1 MIGREM
7 GVPLCH
13 GQGRVTKYFLERL
26 EVPTPHH
33 EPRGKM
39 VPSIVEAEVFQ
50 LGLDHGVLEC
60 GPDTA
65 GLEYPTLTR
74 ARQARQGVV
83 HHLAHGNLTPLARL
97 RLLQPDD
104 ATAQVHPV
112 PSKAEQ
118 LALPEAG
125 LEGDGD
131 ELGEFRAPRL
141 AARGEEPDSLGRLKP
156 ADPTW
161 APRPSTAAAP

>member
-1 MIGREM
+1 M

-13 GQGRVTKYFLERL
+13 GQARVTEYFLERL

-50 LGLDHGVLEC
+50 VGLDHGVLEC
-60 GPDTA
+60 GPDAA
-65 GLEYPTLTR
+65 GLEYLTLTR

-97 RLLQPDD
+97 RLLQPDH
-104 ATAQVHPV
+104 ATAQVHTV
-112 PSKAEQ
+112 PGQAEQ
-118 LALPEAG
+118 LALPKAS
-125 LEGDGD
+125 LHGDGAA
-131 ELGEFRAPRL
+131 LGEFRVPPIGAPC
-141 AARGEEPDSLGRLKP
+141 AEPDSLVRLNP
-156 ADPTW
+156 AD
-161 APRPSTAAAP
+161 